1 MNCAKCQFK
10 MAFQERVCRRCQ
22 YCQEL
27 DTYISTDAP
36 RRSRNGIQKV
46 RLRTRMLA
54 VLRLES
60 LRFSRQR
67 ELSPNLVLAAG
78 IVPGLGHILT
88 GRLYEGLLYAAGV
101 PALLLSALFS
111 RLDASNSLTLMGLA
125 FGLHVTS
132 LFRLTAFSVE
142 TGFKGRLAAHLG
154 IFIILSIC
162 LYAPLSSL
170 LLSYKPEMT
179 MDRTS
184 GVEHFF
190 GNFSTFVFILAG
202 AWVLGQFLSL
212 VFSLP
217 EKKRT

>member
-1 MNCAKCQFK
+1 MNCSKCQFK
-10 MAFQERVCRRCQ
+10 MQFQERVCRRCQ
-22 YCQEL
+22 YCPEL
-27 DTYISTDAP
+27 DTYISTEAP
-36 RRSRNGIQKV
+36 RRSRKRIQKV
-46 RLRTRMLA
+46 RLRTLALA

-60 LRFSRQR
+60 LRFRRQR
-67 ELSPNLVLAAG
+67 DLSPGVVMVAG
-78 IVPGLGHILT
+78 IVPGVGHILT

-142 TGFKGRLAAHLG
+142 TGLIGRLTAHLG

-162 LYAPLSSL
+162 LYAPLSNL
-170 LLSYKPEMT
+170 LLAYKPEMT
-179 MDRTS
+179 TDRTS

-190 GNFSTFVFILAG
+190 GNFALFVFILAG
-202 AWVLGQFLSL
+202 AWILGKFLSL
-212 VFSLP
+212 LFSLP